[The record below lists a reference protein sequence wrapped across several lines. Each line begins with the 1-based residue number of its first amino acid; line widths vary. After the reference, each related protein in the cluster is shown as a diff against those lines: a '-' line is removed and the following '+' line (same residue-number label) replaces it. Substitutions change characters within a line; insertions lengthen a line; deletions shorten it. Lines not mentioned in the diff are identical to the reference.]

1 MTRQAVTCML
11 LTLAGAC
18 HANVNTATVGVSA
31 TLVKSCVAGTTS
43 GGNTTFGTF
52 NFGTVYFLNTAIMVV
67 GQANAGALQINCNN
81 GTSYTVLLS
90 GGQSGNTAARYL
102 QSAAGARVNYNLYTS
117 ASYATVWDNVTG
129 VTQTATGQSVWL
141 PVYGMIPVQATP
153 ATGTY
158 TDTVQVT
165 INW

>member
-1 MTRQAVTCML
+1 MTRLAVTCML
-11 LTLAGAC
+11 LSFASIS

-43 GGNTTFGTF
+43 GGNTSFGTL
-52 NFGTVYFLNTAIMVV
+52 NFGTVYFLNTAVQV
-67 GQANAGALQINCNN
+67 TGQANAGALQINCNN

-117 ASYATVWDNVTG
+117 AAYTTIWDNVTG
-129 VTQTATGQSVWL
+129 VSQTATGQSIWL
-141 PVYGMIPVQATP
+141 PVYGMIPVQTTP

>member
-1 MTRQAVTCML
+1 MTRLAVTCML
-11 LTLAGAC
+11 LSLAGAC
-18 HANVNTATVGVSA
+18 RADVSTATVGVSA

-52 NFGTVYFLNTAIMVV
+52 NFGTVYFLNTAIKVTR
-67 GQANAGALQINCNN
+67 QANAGALQINCNN
-81 GTSYTVLLS
+81 GTSYTALLS
-90 GGQSGNTAARYL
+90 GGQSGNTASRYL
-102 QSAAGARVNYNLYTS
+102 QSAAGARRELQPVYQR
-117 ASYATVWDNVTG
+117 SYATVWDNVTG

>member
-1 MTRQAVTCML
+1 MVRLAVTCIL
-11 LTLAGAC
+11 LPLAGIC
-18 HANVNTATVGVSA
+18 HADVSTATVGVSA

-52 NFGTVYFLNTAIMVV
+52 NFGTVYFLNTAIQVT

-90 GGQSGNTAARYL
+90 GGQSGNAASRYL

-153 ATGTY
+153 ATGAY

>member
-153 ATGTY
+153 TTGTY

>member
-1 MTRQAVTCML
+1 MTRLAVTCML
-11 LTLAGAC
+11 LSLAGVCRAD
-18 HANVNTATVGVSA
+18 VSTATVGVSA

-52 NFGTVYFLNTAIMVV
+52 SFGTVYFLNTAIKVT

-90 GGQSGNTAARYL
+90 GGQSGNTASRYL

-153 ATGTY
+153 ATGAY

>member
-67 GQANAGALQINCNN
+67 GQANAGALQISCNN

>member
-1 MTRQAVTCML
+1 MTRLAVTCML
-11 LTLAGAC
+11 LSLAGVCRAD
-18 HANVNTATVGVSA
+18 VSTATVGVSA

-52 NFGTVYFLNTAIMVV
+52 NFGTVYFLNTAIKVT

-90 GGQSGNTAARYL
+90 GDRAAIPPRAIC
-102 QSAAGARVNYNLYTS
+102 SAAGARVNYNLYTS

-141 PVYGMIPVQATP
+141 PVYGMIPVQTTP
-153 ATGTY
+153 ATGNY

>member
-1 MTRQAVTCML
+1 MTRTAVTCML
-11 LTLAGAC
+11 LSLAGVCRAD
-18 HANVNTATVGVSA
+18 VSTATVGVSA
-31 TLVKSCVAGTTS
+31 TVKSCVAGTTS

-52 NFGTVYFLNTAIMVV
+52 NFGTVYFLNTAIKVT
-67 GQANAGALQINCNN
+67 GRANAGALQINCNN

-141 PVYGMIPVQATP
+141 PVYGMIPVQTTP
-153 ATGTY
+153 ATGNY

>member
-1 MTRQAVTCML
+1 MARLAVTCML
-11 LTLAGAC
+11 LSLAGVCRAD
-18 HANVNTATVGVSA
+18 VSTATVGVSA
-31 TLVKSCVAGTTS
+31 TLVNSCVA
-43 GGNTTFGTF
+43 GNTTFGTF
-52 NFGTVYFLNTAIMVV
+52 NFGTVYFLNTAIKIT

-102 QSAAGARVNYNLYTS
+102 QSSAGARVNYNLYTS
-117 ASYATVWDNVTG
+117 GSYATVWDNVTG

-141 PVYGMIPVQATP
+141 PVYGMIPVQTTP

>member
-1 MTRQAVTCML
+1 MVRLALIGLM
-11 LTLAGAC
+11 LTLAGTC
-18 HANVNTATVGVSA
+18 SANVNTATVGVSA
-31 TLVKSCVAGTTS
+31 TLVNACVAGTTS
-43 GGNTTFGTF
+43 GGNTSFGTL
-52 NFGTVYFLNTAIMVV
+52 NFGTVYFLNTAVQV
-67 GQANAGALQINCNN
+67 TGQANAGALQINCNN

-117 ASYATVWDNVTG
+117 AAYATVWDNVTG
-129 VTQTATGQSVWL
+129 VSQTATGQSVWL

>member
-117 ASYATVWDNVTG
+117 ASYATIWDNVTG

>member
-1 MTRQAVTCML
+1 ML

-129 VTQTATGQSVWL
+129 VMQTATGQSVWL

>member
-1 MTRQAVTCML
+1 MTRLAVTCML
-11 LTLAGAC
+11 LSLAGVCRAD
-18 HANVNTATVGVSA
+18 VSTATVGVSA

-52 NFGTVYFLNTAIMVV
+52 NFGTVYFLNTAIKVT

-102 QSAAGARVNYNLYTS
+102 QRGGRPREL
-117 ASYATVWDNVTG
+117 
-129 VTQTATGQSVWL
+129 Q
-141 PVYGMIPVQATP
+141 PVYQRQLRHRLG
-153 ATGTY
+153 
-158 TDTVQVT
+158 
-165 INW
+165 